1 MSVQQNSVNSMDRWK
16 NQRIDSRNP
25 RRRQGFMRVNK
36 LENKSHEKNSN
47 KERNENL
54 KLKIETIDE

>member
-1 MSVQQNSVNSMDRWK
+1 
-16 NQRIDSRNP
+16 
-25 RRRQGFMRVNK
+25 MRVNNQK
-36 LENKSHEKNSN
+36 NKSHEKSSN

>member
-1 MSVQQNSVNSMDRWK
+1 MEESK
-16 NQRIDSRNP
+16 NWFQEVIHESP
-25 RRRQGFMRVNK
+25 RRKQGFMRVNK
-36 LENKSHEKNSN
+36 LENKSHEKSSN

>member
-1 MSVQQNSVNSMDRWK
+1 MEESK
-16 NQRIDSRNP
+16 NWLQEVNP

-36 LENKSHEKNSN
+36 LENKSHEENSN

>member
-1 MSVQQNSVNSMDRWK
+1 MEESK
-16 NQRIDSRNP
+16 NWFQEVNP
-25 RRRQGFMRVNK
+25 RRRQGVNK